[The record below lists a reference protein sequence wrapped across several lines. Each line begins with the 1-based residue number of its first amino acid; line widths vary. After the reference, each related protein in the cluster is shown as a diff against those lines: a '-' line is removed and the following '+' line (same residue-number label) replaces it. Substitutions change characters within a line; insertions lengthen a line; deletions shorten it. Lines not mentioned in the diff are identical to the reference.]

1 MNEGRPDVGNQTSGR
16 PSSVQDDVI
25 AFLSRPESHGGSEPV
40 ERIDTHAAMV
50 FLAGDRAL
58 KLKRAVRFPYLD
70 FTTVARRKKAL
81 EQELRL
87 NRRTAP
93 ELYLRL
99 RSIGR
104 KPDGTLGFDS
114 GEPVD
119 WILEMRRFD
128 QACLLS
134 AVAARGA
141 LTVPVIHDLADAI
154 AAFHAE
160 AQPTP
165 GHGGAAAVRA
175 IIDENHES
183 MAEGLPAD
191 DVARLHARSLEALA
205 DIAETLDRRRDQG
218 KVRHCHGDLHLRNI
232 ALIGDKPVLFD
243 CLEFSGELA
252 SIDVLYDLAFLLM
265 DLWHRGEREAANRL
279 FNRYLDRSDEVDG
292 LCCLPLF
299 LSMRAAVRAH
309 VAVAA
314 GKPAEGRA
322 YLDRALELLW
332 PVIPRLVA
340 VGGLSGTGKSTLAYR
355 IAPELGRPPG
365 ARVVRSDVLR
375 KRLMGVAPEVRL
387 GPEGYAQ
394 SVTEATYDRLGA
406 ACLQAITQGQAA
418 IADAVFQRIG
428 ERDGIGRLAATAGV
442 RFDGLWLTADP
453 AVLRARI
460 QARRGD
466 ASDADVAVLEAQL
479 ARDAGPLGDW
489 RTLDAAPG
497 IESLVKAAVAHL
509 R

>member
-16 PSSVQDDVI
+16 PSSVQADVI
-25 AFLSRPESHGGSEPV
+25 GFLSRPESHGGTEPV
-40 ERIDTHAAMV
+40 ERIDTHVAMV

-70 FTTVARRKKAL
+70 FTTVALRHQAL

-104 KPDGTLGFDS
+104 NPDGSLGFDA

-119 WILEMRRFD
+119 WILEMHRFD

-141 LTVPVIHDLADAI
+141 LTMPIIHDLADAV

-160 AQPTP
+160 ARPTP
-165 GHGGAAAVRA
+165 GHGGAAAMRA
-175 IIDENHES
+175 IIDENHQS

-191 DVARLHARSLEALA
+191 DVARFHARSLEALA
-205 DIAETLDRRRDQG
+205 GIAGTLDRRRDQG

-232 ALIGDKPVLFD
+232 ALIGGKPVLFD
-243 CLEFSGELA
+243 CLEFSEELA

-279 FNRYLDRSDEVDG
+279 FNRYLDRSDEADG

-309 VAVAA
+309 VAVSA

-322 YLDRALELLW
+322 YLDRALELLR
-332 PVIPRLVA
+332 PVTPRLAA

-387 GPEGYAQ
+387 GPEGYVQ
-394 SVTEATYDRLGA
+394 SVTEATYDGLGA
-406 ACLQAITQGQAA
+406 ACLQAIAQGQAA
-418 IADAVFQRIG
+418 IADAVFQRAD
-428 ERDGIGRLAATAGV
+428 EREEIGRLAATAGV
-442 RFDGLWLTADP
+442 RFDGLWLTADR

-460 QARRGD
+460 EARRGD

-479 ARDAGPLGDW
+479 ARDVGPLGNW
-489 RTLDAAPG
+489 HTLDAAPG
-497 IESLVKAAVAHL
+497 IDSLVKVAMGHL
-509 R
+509 